1 MAVLTQGLLVVR
13 CLNVYVKTI
22 DTPPAKTQTSG
33 YGDYKVL
40 LVAYSVL
47 KSVLVLLLSHGSG
60 NTYAVPATA
69 ATTGSAG
76 KVTPAQTSPAAVLT
90 PAAFGRVFKMCNICS
105 AFWGPIERVQLAER
119 SPAEAEHLILL
130 EFAF

>member
-60 NTYAVPATA
+60 NTARGPCYGRDYWVRRQSNTCADEPRGRTNAGSIRESVQDVQYLLSFLGANRESAT
-69 ATTGSAG
+69 
-76 KVTPAQTSPAAVLT
+76 
-90 PAAFGRVFKMCNICS
+90 C
-105 AFWGPIERVQLAER
+105 
-119 SPAEAEHLILL
+119 
-130 EFAF
+130 